1 MSLISRGSPA
11 RECRSFS
18 ASVLGATCPYR
29 RSCGAAGAPPLRKI
43 GFTPTAHRRTSTCSR
58 LRVGKFT
65 RSFRKSQTKERRSI
79 AHLRLIESSDKPFR
93 LIFEPS
99 SMLQGCF
106 TETAV
111 KVLDPDTKG
120 SLDKRIDALAKV
132 GKLPEA
138 VGKWAHEVRFV
149 VNEAAHEH
157 DEPTRESIDA
167 VGE

>member
-1 MSLISRGSPA
+1 
-11 RECRSFS
+11 
-18 ASVLGATCPYR
+18 
-29 RSCGAAGAPPLRKI
+29 
-43 GFTPTAHRRTSTCSR
+43 
-58 LRVGKFT
+58 
-65 RSFRKSQTKERRSI
+65 
-79 AHLRLIESSDKPFR
+79 
-93 LIFEPS
+93 
-99 SMLQGCF
+99 MLQGCF

-149 VNEAAHEH
+149 GNEAAHEH

-167 VGE
+167 VGEFVEAFLQYTFTMPKKVANRLTAKVVNTERA